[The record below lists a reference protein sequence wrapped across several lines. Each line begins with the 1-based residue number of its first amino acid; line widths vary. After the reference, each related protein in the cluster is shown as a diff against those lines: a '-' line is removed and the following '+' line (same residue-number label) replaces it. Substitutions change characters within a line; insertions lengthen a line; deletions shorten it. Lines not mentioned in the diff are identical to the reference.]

1 MLTFFGYIAYD
12 TARLTNLN
20 NEVELLSSIA
30 PYIAEDVTRDL
41 QEGNSWNTTIEPA
54 DNKQVAN
61 IIYLFL
67 ADRQHNL
74 LAQPDNPSI
83 GRIYSDIVNRQ
94 QAGPSVN
101 AGSLSVNKRVYV
113 WAAVDIASNNNQ
125 LFLIR
130 QAHVSQ
136 ANAFFREMGLSLVIA
151 AAIILWIASWAA
163 MYISMLIEKLD
174 EQKKVLKHRTL
185 HDVLTGLPN
194 RALLHDRLNQLVAL
208 SDRQPIPFAICFIDL
223 NRFKDVNDTLGHHVG
238 DELLLEISRRL
249 QLNLRKSDTIARLG
263 GDEFALILRN
273 VREEKARS
281 IVRKVVSAIE
291 EPVEAG
297 GHRLFVSG
305 SIGIA
310 LFPEHGN
317 DVHILLKKADVA
329 MYAAKRAGSNMEFY
343 SDNDDEFT
351 RDKLSLIHDLHE
363 AIQQD
368 QLDIHYQPKYDINK
382 QRIIGVEA
390 LLRWKHPIHGD
401 IPPLMFIQ
409 LAEHSGLIHSIS
421 RWVMQRAFSDSV
433 KLKRKGIDIS
443 VSINLSAYYLQDLRF
458 ESDISEL
465 IETPNVDNSRIIF
478 ELTESAM
485 VVNSTKTKTLMRWLT
500 EKGFRISIDD
510 FGTGYSTLTNL
521 RRLPISE
528 LKIDRSFV
536 SNIPADTED
545 ASIVTAMIGLGSS
558 LDIDV
563 VAEGVET
570 EEVLS
575 LLKQSGCSIIQGN
588 LIRNPLP
595 LDALIEWMNSET
607 QPVPLVRSAAN

>member
-1 MLTFFGYIAYD
+1 
-12 TARLTNLN
+12 
-20 NEVELLSSIA
+20 
-30 PYIAEDVTRDL
+30 
-41 QEGNSWNTTIEPA
+41 
-54 DNKQVAN
+54 
-61 IIYLFL
+61 
-67 ADRQHNL
+67 
-74 LAQPDNPSI
+74 
-83 GRIYSDIVNRQ
+83 
-94 QAGPSVN
+94 
-101 AGSLSVNKRVYV
+101 
-113 WAAVDIASNNNQ
+113 
-125 LFLIR
+125 
-130 QAHVSQ
+130 
-136 ANAFFREMGLSLVIA
+136 
-151 AAIILWIASWAA
+151 
-163 MYISMLIEKLD
+163 
-174 EQKKVLKHRTL
+174 
-185 HDVLTGLPN
+185 
-194 RALLHDRLNQLVAL
+194 
-208 SDRQPIPFAICFIDL
+208 
-223 NRFKDVNDTLGHHVG
+223 
-238 DELLLEISRRL
+238 
-249 QLNLRKSDTIARLG
+249 
-263 GDEFALILRN
+263 
-273 VREEKARS
+273 
-281 IVRKVVSAIE
+281 
-291 EPVEAG
+291 
-297 GHRLFVSG
+297 
-305 SIGIA
+305 
-310 LFPEHGN
+310 
-317 DVHILLKKADVA
+317 
-329 MYAAKRAGSNMEFY
+329 
-343 SDNDDEFT
+343 
-351 RDKLSLIHDLHE
+351 
-363 AIQQD
+363 
-368 QLDIHYQPKYDINK
+368 
-382 QRIIGVEA
+382 
-390 LLRWKHPIHGD
+390 
-401 IPPLMFIQ
+401 
-409 LAEHSGLIHSIS
+409 LIHSIS

>member
-1 MLTFFGYIAYD
+1 YD

-83 GRIYSDIVNRQ
+83 GHIYSDIVNRQ

>member
-1 MLTFFGYIAYD
+1 MMSLRLKLLLAFAFGELLMLTFFGYIAYD

-390 LLRWKHPIHGD
+390 LLR
-401 IPPLMFIQ
+401 
-409 LAEHSGLIHSIS
+409 
-421 RWVMQRAFSDSV
+421 
-433 KLKRKGIDIS
+433 
-443 VSINLSAYYLQDLRF
+443 
-458 ESDISEL
+458 
-465 IETPNVDNSRIIF
+465 
-478 ELTESAM
+478 
-485 VVNSTKTKTLMRWLT
+485 
-500 EKGFRISIDD
+500 
-510 FGTGYSTLTNL
+510 
-521 RRLPISE
+521 
-528 LKIDRSFV
+528 
-536 SNIPADTED
+536 
-545 ASIVTAMIGLGSS
+545 
-558 LDIDV
+558 
-563 VAEGVET
+563 
-570 EEVLS
+570 
-575 LLKQSGCSIIQGN
+575 
-588 LIRNPLP
+588 
-595 LDALIEWMNSET
+595 
-607 QPVPLVRSAAN
+607 